1 MAESQAMYDVAALF
15 AGEAH
20 SETRKNWCKEAVK
33 KRSLPQNIQK
43 HAHRSCT
50 PEAN

>member
-1 MAESQAMYDVAALF
+1 MAESQAMYDVVALF

-33 KRSLPQNIQK
+33 NKVFTSK
-43 HAHRSCT
+43 HPKACT
-50 PEAN
+50 